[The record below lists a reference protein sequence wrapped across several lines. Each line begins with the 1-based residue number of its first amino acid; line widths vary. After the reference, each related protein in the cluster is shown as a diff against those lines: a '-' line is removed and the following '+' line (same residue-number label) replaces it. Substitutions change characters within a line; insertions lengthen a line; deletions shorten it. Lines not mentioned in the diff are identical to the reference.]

1 MIHVDSEYA
10 PGSLH
15 NERMAYVSVSRARH
29 EVVIYTNDS
38 SSLDQVLSRDVSQM
52 SALDQTPVEHG
63 IGPQAVGID
72 EIMPG
77 LGLDTGTDTGTE
89 IGIGIGH

>member
-15 NERMAYVSVSRARH
+15 NERMAYVAVSRARH
-29 EVVIYTNDS
+29 EVQIWTNDA
-38 SSLDQVLSRDVSQM
+38 SSLAQVLSRDVSQM
-52 SALDQTPVEHG
+52 SALDQTPVERA

-72 EIMPG
+72 EIMPAF
-77 LGLDTGTDTGTE
+77 GLDTGTDM
-89 IGIGIGH
+89 GIGH